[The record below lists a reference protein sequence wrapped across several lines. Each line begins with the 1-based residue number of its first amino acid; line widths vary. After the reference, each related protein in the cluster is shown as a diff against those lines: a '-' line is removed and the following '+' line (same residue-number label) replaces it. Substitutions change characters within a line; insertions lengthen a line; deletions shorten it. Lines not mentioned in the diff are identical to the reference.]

1 MKTILVIEDNA
12 AICENACEILEQEGY
27 RAIFALNGKEGI
39 GLAKQNRPDLIL
51 CDIMMPGED
60 GFEVFDALRKDPETV
75 QIPFIFLTA
84 SVEKKEIEAGL
95 GMGAKAFILKPF
107 EDKDFFGT
115 IARCL
120 TADPK

>member
-1 MKTILVIEDNA
+1 MKTILVIDDNA
-12 AICENACEILEQEGY
+12 AICENACEMLEQEGY
-27 RAIFALNGKEGI
+27 RAIFAVNGKAGV

-51 CDIMMPGED
+51 CDIMMPGA
-60 GFEVFDALRKDPETV
+60 GGYEVFDTLRKDPETAR
-75 QIPFIFLTA
+75 IPFIFLTA
-84 SVEKKEIEAGL
+84 SVGKKEIETGL
-95 GMGAKAFILKPF
+95 GMGAKAYILKPF

>member
-60 GFEVFDALRKDPETV
+60 GFEVFDALGKDPETV

-84 SVEKKEIEAGL
+84 SAEKKEIEAGL

>member
-84 SVEKKEIEAGL
+84 SAEKKEIEAGL